1 MYGSPPW
8 LEAERLVSVF
18 TQCAVACGLLRRR
31 CRRMCLLCAERQGGK
46 GRERTLSFSKLFIDP
61 RRVVL
66 TSPRPVFAPRLAPS
80 MAGQDRPAGSPGA
93 ELAARTGR
101 QCEGPTAH
109 RNTII
114 EYEASPGGGPHA
126 NAAGQSATGAPKPGP
141 PRCTVPSRPAA
152 PARTVSVDTLRDSGH
167 SQRPHTDA
175 RTCVLCADPHFPA
188 PTAGVAYGPQDVYG
202 YRCARPPPASWFSI
216 HLAHRCIGIRTSMV
230 HQHCADGSA
239 A

>member
-1 MYGSPPW
+1 MHTLEGGGTGCGRHCVAVRVEVALCCRGWGCEFSVVLRVPGVGVSSQWADQNGDFLRW
-8 LEAERLVSVF
+8 LES
-18 TQCAVACGLLRRR
+18 LRN
-31 CRRMCLLCAERQGGK
+31 MWLE
-46 GRERTLSFSKLFIDP
+46 S
-61 RRVVL
+61 
-66 TSPRPVFAPRLAPS
+66 
-80 MAGQDRPAGSPGA
+80 
-93 ELAARTGR
+93 
-101 QCEGPTAH
+101 
-109 RNTII
+109 II

-175 RTCVLCADPHFPA
+175 RTCVLCAGPQFPA